1 VTGAASSS
9 PRSGRGIGR
18 ALLVYA
24 GASAAVIALAAGVF
38 MLVYDDASARQAVW
52 TSAAVAFPVQL
63 VAFAIARL
71 MAQVN
76 HGIAGWGLGA
86 LVCLLTLVLYGVI
99 VRGTTLPEGAALVSL
114 ATFLFITELIEPPLL
129 NV

>member
-1 VTGAASSS
+1 MTRAASSS
-9 PRSGRGIGR
+9 PRSSRGIGR

-38 MLVYDDASARQAVW
+38 MLVYGGAAERQAVW
-52 TSAAVAFPVQL
+52 TSAALAFPLQL
-63 VAFAIARL
+63 VGFAIARL

-86 LVCLLTLVLYGVI
+86 MICLLALVLYGVI
-99 VRGTTLPEGAALVSL
+99 VRGTSLPEGAALVSL

>member
-1 VTGAASSS
+1 MTGQG
-9 PRSGRGIGR
+9 GRLGR
-18 ALLVYA
+18 AIAIYA
-24 GASAAVIALAAGVF
+24 GASGAIIALAAGVF
-38 MLVYDDASARQAVW
+38 MLVYGGGAERQAVW
-52 TSAAVAFPVQL
+52 TSAGVAFAVQL

-86 LVCLLTLVLYGVI
+86 IIALVTLVLYGVI
-99 VRGTTLPEGAALVSL
+99 VRGTTLPEGVALVSL